1 VDALRAKRSAW
12 AEALQDFHKVQA
24 VPPEFPA
31 LGTELPASLRQLLRS
46 ECRFSEPMNE
56 IAERLARAP
65 DLASHSENE
74 VIGFILDAARPYY
87 RSLWDLC
94 TEGERLLLIQL
105 ADESVANPKRFDLL
119 RQLHHRGLVLV
130 EPRFQLMNRSF
141 TEFVKNV
148 ENRDRVIEMEYTPA
162 ALGWKRFST
171 PLYTL
176 AAVVIAILL
185 YTQQDLVAQMLG
197 IATGAAG
204 ALNSLRNIGLLA
216 RSAEGKAEHK
226 SAKA

>member
-1 VDALRAKRSAW
+1 
-12 AEALQDFHKVQA
+12 
-24 VPPEFPA
+24 
-31 LGTELPASLRQLLRS
+31 
-46 ECRFSEPMNE
+46 MNE

-74 VIGFILDAARPYY
+74 VIGFILDAALPYY

-105 ADESVANPKRFDLL
+105 AEEGVVNPKRFDLL

-141 TEFVKNV
+141 TAFVKNV
-148 ENRDRVIEMEYTPA
+148 ENRERVIEMEYTPA

-226 SAKA
+226 SANA